1 MNPLRDALL
10 WASRSPSL
18 ASLAPR
24 LWFVRRAVRQF
35 MPGETLEDAL
45 RAARTFARR
54 GLPTTLTHLGE
65 NVRSREE
72 AEAATGHY
80 LEVLRRVH
88 RLGLDAEISVKLT
101 HLGLDLDRA
110 LALEN
115 LERLARA
122 AAELGNWVWV
132 DMESSPYVDP
142 TLDIY
147 RKLVGSWPQLG
158 VCLQAYL
165 YRTEDDLE
173 TLLPLCPSVRLVKG
187 AYREPPHVAHRRRA
201 RVDESFLRLARRL
214 LEAGRAGRLR
224 RFALATHDLR
234 LVGRVERMRR
244 ELGLPREA
252 FEVQMLYG
260 IRQADQFR
268 LVERGFRC
276 RCLITYGE
284 AWYPWYVR
292 RLAER
297 PANLWFVARNVFAPA
312 PTALEALEGPEGLED
327 QRSLEGREGP
337 EGREA

>member
-45 RAARTFARR
+45 RTARAFSER

-65 NVRSREE
+65 NVGSREE
-72 AEAATGHY
+72 AEAATRHY
-80 LEVLRRVH
+80 LQVLRRVH
-88 RLGLDAEISVKLT
+88 ELGLDAEISVKLT
-101 HLGLDLDRA
+101 HLGLDLDRTV
-110 LALEN
+110 ALEH
-115 LERLARA
+115 LERLVQT
-122 AAELGNWVWV
+122 AAELGTWVWV

-142 TLDIY
+142 TLDVY
-147 RKLVGSWPQLG
+147 RKVLGRWPQVG

-165 YRTEDDLE
+165 YRTEDDLDS
-173 TLLPLCPSVRLVKG
+173 LLPLRPSVRLVKG
-187 AYREPPHVAHRRRA
+187 AYREPPQVAHRRRA
-201 RVDESFLRLARRL
+201 RVDESFLRLSRRL
-214 LEAGRAGRLR
+214 LEATRAGRLR

-244 ELGLPREA
+244 ELGLPRDA

-268 LVERGFRC
+268 LVQRGFRC

-297 PANLWFVARNVFAPA
+297 PANLWFVVKNVFAPVPA
-312 PTALEALEGPEGLED
+312 A
-327 QRSLEGREGP
+327 P
-337 EGREA
+337 EGRDG